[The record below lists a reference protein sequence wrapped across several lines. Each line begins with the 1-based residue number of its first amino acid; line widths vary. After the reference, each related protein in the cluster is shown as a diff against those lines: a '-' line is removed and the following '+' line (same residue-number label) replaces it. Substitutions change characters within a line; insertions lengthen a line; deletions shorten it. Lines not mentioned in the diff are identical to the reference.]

1 MQHVILVA
9 EHEADLREMMARA
22 LQRAGYLVLALGDG
36 NMVPDTVQH
45 NPISLIIMGMASP
58 ELGGN
63 EIYLQLRA
71 TEETARIPIL
81 FLCNDEAQA
90 AEIKRER
97 SHLHGFL
104 LRPFTEEKLLTRV
117 QERLQSN
124 RRMQRVILLA
134 EQNADLRETMA
145 YVLSEGGYPVLE
157 VGDES
162 MVIETA
168 RYSTIALIILDPA
181 SLEPGA
187 LEVCRQLRTSEEMA
201 HIPMLLLVNSLLEIP
216 QIERLGVLA
225 NDYLVKPFPQ
235 EELRACVQTL
245 LRTGRRNNGLKRI
258 HAPLRAETLHQT
270 REVHV
275 VDDLRI
281 DVGRHQVTRNGQQLM
296 SGSSYL
302 FDLLVYLVRHRG
314 MVLSREQ
321 LLQQIWGSESA
332 RERRKVDVYVHTL
345 RQRLQDDPDNPRLIQ
360 TVPGFGYCF
369 RD

>member
-9 EHEADLREMMARA
+9 EHEADLRETMARS
-22 LQRAGYLVLALGDG
+22 LRGAGYLVLALGDG
-36 NMVPDTVQH
+36 AMVPDIARH
-45 NPISLIIMGMASP
+45 NPISLVILDMASSG
-58 ELGGN
+58 LGGH
-63 EIYLQLRA
+63 EIYRQLRT
-71 TEETARIPIL
+71 TEETTRVPIL
-81 FLCNDEAQA
+81 FLFNGETQV

-124 RRMQRVILLA
+124 RRTQRVILLN
-134 EQNADLRETMA
+134 EQDADLRETMA
-145 YVLSEGGYPVLE
+145 YALSEEGYLVLE
-157 VGDES
+157 VDDEA
-162 MVIETA
+162 MVIETV
-168 RYSTIALIILDPA
+168 RHSTIALVIMDSAP
-181 SLEPGA
+181 LEPSR
-187 LEVCRQLRTSEEMA
+187 LEVCRQLRASEEMA
-201 HIPMLLLVNSLLEIP
+201 HIPMLLLVNSPLEIP

-235 EELRACVQTL
+235 EELLACVQTL

-296 SGSSYL
+296 SGSGYL

-314 MVLSREQ
+314 TVLSREQ

-345 RQRLQDDPDNPRLIQ
+345 RQRLQDDPDHPRLIQ

>member
-1 MQHVILVA
+1 MRHVILVA
-9 EHEADLREMMARA
+9 EHDVDLRETMARG
-22 LQRAGYLVLALGDG
+22 LRGAGYLVLALGDG
-36 NMVPDTVQH
+36 TMVPDTVRH
-45 NPISLIIMGMASP
+45 NPISLIIMDMDSP
-58 ELGGN
+58 ELGGH
-63 EIYLQLRA
+63 EIYLQLRT

-81 FLCNDEAQA
+81 FLCNDEAQM

-117 QERLQSN
+117 HEQLRSN
-124 RRMQRVILLA
+124 RRMQRIILLA
-134 EQNADLRETMA
+134 EQDADLRETMA
-145 YVLSEGGYPVLE
+145 YALSEGGYLVLE
-157 VGDES
+157 VGDEA
-162 MVIETA
+162 MVIETV
-168 RYSTIALIILDPA
+168 RHSTIALVVLDPA
-181 SLEPGA
+181 SLEPSK
-187 LEVCRQLRTSEEMA
+187 LEVCRQLRTCEEVA
-201 HIPMLLLVNSLLEIP
+201 HIPMLLLVNNPLEIP
-216 QIERLGVLA
+216 QIERLGILA

-235 EELRACVQTL
+235 EELLACVQTL

-258 HAPLRAETLHQT
+258 HAPLRAETLHQA

-296 SGSSYL
+296 SGNGYL
-302 FDLLVYLVRHRG
+302 FDLLLYLVRHRG

-345 RQRLQDDPDNPRLIQ
+345 RQRLQDDPDNPQLIQ
-360 TVPGFGYCF
+360 TIPGIGYCF